1 MTARKNYLLST
12 IVFFI
17 EDVTMLAAYV
27 PILAMLGI
35 ALFIAVFVITLSRF
49 LGPAKPTVR
58 KLAPY
63 ESGMEPIGE
72 ANHRFP
78 IKFNLV
84 AMIFILFDI
93 EVIFFFPYALVYRQ
107 LGVPGLYEMGSFVLV
122 LLVGLFDIW
131 KKGALTWE

>member
-12 IVFFI
+12 TVFFI

-63 ESGMEPIGE
+63 E
-72 ANHRFP
+72 
-78 IKFNLV
+78 
-84 AMIFILFDI
+84 
-93 EVIFFFPYALVYRQ
+93 
-107 LGVPGLYEMGSFVLV
+107 
-122 LLVGLFDIW
+122 
-131 KKGALTWE
+131 